1 VNADP
6 TSDPQSRTASRPRSN
21 LLAPLGLV
29 MVLLGAVWFA
39 QGVGWLGGSSMTG
52 ETRWAVIG
60 PVVAAVGI
68 ILVVA
73 GYTRSSRRRSR
84 D

>member
-1 VNADP
+1 MKGSLI
-6 TSDPQSRTASRPRSN
+6 T
-21 LLAPLGLV
+21 PLGLV

-60 PVVAAVGI
+60 PVVAGLGV
-68 ILVVA
+68 ILA
-73 GYTRSSRRRSR
+73 ALGLTAAARRRSQ
-84 D
+84 DG